1 MVESQVEHDQPP
13 PADIAEQI
21 EYYKDAIRKVYQIT
35 APAPGSNA
43 GSAGSMSEA
52 SHPVDGRS
60 ISTPADST
68 ATAAQS
74 RATAVNSNPSPHP
87 RQHRRQKIIQEATPR
102 TPADSQLRPTS
113 TPTPATFT
121 LPLTLSS
128 VRSPCS
134 ADIRGAEG
142 ESPVVMRSGELTKS
156 SGREAP
162 PTHNPP
168 DFQII
173 PQNLHSV
180 PSQHEAARLTRSA
193 THPGTMMPPPSRGRV
208 ARSFDTQNLQ
218 QQSMQHLQNRNL
230 IFTPSTT
237 PSEFPSGAAASLFN
251 FPTFSEML
259 NVGRHG
265 TQPWQNVPM
274 PQERP
279 FISQFCLNTGQIT
292 IDSRVEPCY
301 SCQPAFPMQY

>member
-1 MVESQVEHDQPP
+1 V
-13 PADIAEQI
+13 EQI

-35 APAPGSNA
+35 APAPGSN
-43 GSAGSMSEA
+43 AGSMSEA

-74 RATAVNSNPSPHP
+74 RATAVNSNPSPRPH
-87 RQHRRQKIIQEATPR
+87 QHERQKIIQEVTPR
-102 TPADSQLRPTS
+102 TPADSQSRPTS
-113 TPTPATFT
+113 IPTPATFT
-121 LPLTLSS
+121 LPPTLSS
-128 VRSPCS
+128 VRLPCS

-142 ESPVVMRSGELTKS
+142 ESPVVMTSGELMKPL
-156 SGREAP
+156 GHEAP

-173 PQNLHSV
+173 PQNLSPV
-180 PSQHEAARLTRSA
+180 RLTRSA

-208 ARSFDTQNLQ
+208 ARSFDTQNPRQ
-218 QQSMQHLQNRNL
+218 QNMQHLQNRNL
-230 IFTPSTT
+230 TFPPSTT
-237 PSEFPSGAAASLFN
+237 PSEFPSGAATSLFN
-251 FPTFSEML
+251 FPAFPEML
-259 NVGRHG
+259 GVGRHA
-265 TQPWQNVPM
+265 TQPWQDVPM
-274 PQERP
+274 PQEEP
-279 FISQFCLNTGQIT
+279 FICRFCLNTGRIT